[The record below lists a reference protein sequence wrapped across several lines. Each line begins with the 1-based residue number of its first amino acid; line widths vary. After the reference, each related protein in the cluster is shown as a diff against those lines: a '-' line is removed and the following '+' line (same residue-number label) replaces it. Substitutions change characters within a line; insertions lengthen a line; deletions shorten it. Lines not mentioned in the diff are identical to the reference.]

1 MQLTIT
7 NRVVEPNILIVQ
19 LEGRILLGQE
29 CTYLEDTVSQAI
41 AAGQRIVIM
50 DMVGVR
56 SIDSSGLGTLT
67 QSFGKMSKA
76 GGRFYLA
83 GARGPV
89 LEILK
94 MTHLNNVIPFFATAD
109 EACRKMAAESK
120 AFVAKQS

>member
-1 MQLTIT
+1 LQLTIT
-7 NRVVEPNILIVQ
+7 TRVVEPNILVVQ

-29 CTYLEDTVSQAI
+29 CTYVEDTVSHAI
-41 AAGQRIVIM
+41 AGGQRIIVM
-50 DMVGVR
+50 DMAGVR

-67 QSFGKMSKA
+67 QGFGKMSKA
-76 GGRFYLA
+76 GGRYYPA

-109 EACRKMAAESK
+109 EACRKMAAESR
-120 AFVAKQS
+120 AAAAKQS